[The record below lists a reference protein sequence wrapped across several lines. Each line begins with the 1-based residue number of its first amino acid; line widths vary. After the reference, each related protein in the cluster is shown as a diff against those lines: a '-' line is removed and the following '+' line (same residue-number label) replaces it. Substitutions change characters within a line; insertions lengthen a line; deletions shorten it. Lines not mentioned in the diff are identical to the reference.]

1 MATTDA
7 KTSPVLTQSQHVR
20 LELLQ
25 LAYRHDRG
33 PDDIVDRARKL
44 EEYVN
49 EKAGRKRPED
59 READADGPI

>member
-7 KTSPVLTQSQHVR
+7 KSAPSLTQSQHVR

-25 LAYRHDRG
+25 MAYRHDRSAE
-33 PDDIVDRARKL
+33 DIVDRSRKL